1 MKRAFLIC
9 ILTEMAFASII
20 AAPVDRTAALIS
32 AEKFLAERG
41 VTTGLTPCPTE
52 RTGRS
57 PEAADEPFHIFNL
70 NDGNGYVVIAGDD
83 RAQTV
88 LAYSDSGSLD
98 FSSMPE
104 TCKAWLQQYAD
115 QILSLPTEQTA
126 SATER
131 KTPLIYSQTPVA
143 PLLKSKWDQAAP
155 YNNLCPTDKTTG
167 SRCLTGC
174 VATATAQVMYHH
186 RYPERPVGTITYD
199 DNAQGLTRTFDFTT
213 VGAFDWDAMTDTYS
227 SASPDNSKLAVATL
241 MNAAGHAMRMQYSPN
256 TSMTAIRYAIDALV
270 NHFDYDKNIHYYE
283 RRFMTDQEWVD
294 VVTAEVQAG
303 RPIIYDG
310 RNTSMGHSFVCDGYD
325 GKGFYHF
332 NWGWSGMSDGYYS
345 LSALIPTQQSSGGSD
360 NGYTH
365 SQSIICHIA
374 PPGREDSTP
383 QTDYLLSI
391 RELYF
396 RDANAYYVADATS
409 AISSPL
415 SAAQLFFYVDN
426 IGYSNF
432 EGEVWAVRTDNG
444 SVTPILKG
452 TPVQGTYS
460 TGYTFPLSEAKLED
474 GSYTIGFYYRLNGS
488 ETLHRMPTVPGRP
501 STCLATVNGENVT
514 LSQVPALSDVMLA
527 SDFEPGTIYA
537 GKNKVWTLDIL
548 NNGNQR
554 LEAYAGVALM
564 KADGS
569 DAKYFT
575 TQILCPA
582 DDSISVIVNANL
594 RNVEAG
600 EYLAMPFYSLTSNPS
615 ATDIKPFSR
624 PMNVTVA
631 TFPSLVVLPT
641 GNASYF
647 SMDKGDQSVDVQI
660 TNLGTA
666 LHEGTMTATVSKTD
680 GTVYPGTLSA
690 DFSIDANASNTVTLK
705 ANGLDIEKG
714 NHYINF
720 YIGEGAEHHVATS
733 VIMVTDNQ
741 SALESVNLN
750 PAEIIIEAGRITV
763 TSDRNISSVRL
774 TDMSGRSISA
784 MTVNSH
790 DAEITTSD
798 LADGVYILI
807 VNTDGNEPMVKK
819 LVIRK

>member
-9 ILTEMAFASII
+9 ILTEMSFASII
-20 AAPVDRTAALIS
+20 AAPVDRNAARIS

-41 VTTGLTPCPTE
+41 VTAGLTHQNSG

-57 PEAADEPFHIFNL
+57 KDTATEPFHIFNL
-70 NDGNGYVVIAGDD
+70 DNGNGYVVIAGDD

-88 LAYSDSGSLD
+88 LAYSDCGSLD

-115 QILSLPTEQTA
+115 QIRSLPAEQTA
-126 SATER
+126 STTER

-155 YNNLCPTDKTTG
+155 YNNLCPTDKTSG

-174 VATATAQVMYHH
+174 VATATAQVMYYH
-186 RYPERPVGTITYD
+186 RYPERPSGTITYD
-199 DNAQGLTRTFDFTT
+199 DNAQGISRTFDFTT
-213 VGAFDWDAMTDTYS
+213 VGALDWDAMSATYS
-227 SASPDNSKLAVATL
+227 ASSPDNSKLAVATL

-256 TSMTAIRYAIDALV
+256 TSMTAIRYAVDALL

-283 RRFMTDQEWVD
+283 RRFMTDREWID
-294 VVTAEVQAG
+294 IVTAELQAG

-374 PPGREDSTP
+374 PPGKDDSVP

-409 AISSPL
+409 AISSPV
-415 SAAQLFFYVDN
+415 SDAQLFFYVDK
-426 IGYSNF
+426 IGYSDF

-444 SVTPILKG
+444 SITPIIKG
-452 TPVQGTYS
+452 IPVQGPYS
-460 TGYTFPLSEAKLED
+460 TGYTFPLSEAKLDD
-474 GSYTIGFYYRLNGS
+474 GSYTIGFYYRLTGS

-501 STCLATVNGENVT
+501 STCLATINGENVT

-527 SDFEPGTIYA
+527 SDFEPGSIYA

-569 DAKYFT
+569 GPHYFT

-582 DDSISVIVNANL
+582 DDRISVSINAGL
-594 RNVEAG
+594 RNIEAG
-600 EYLAMPFYSLTSNPS
+600 EYLAMPFYSLRSNPS
-615 ATDIKPFSR
+615 AADIIPFSR
-624 PMNVTVA
+624 PVNVTVA
-631 TFPSLVVLPT
+631 SFPSLVVLPSGST
-641 GNASYF
+641 SYF
-647 SMDKGDQSVDVQI
+647 SMDRSDKSVDIQV
-660 TNLGTA
+660 TNLDTTPW
-666 LHEGTMTATVSKTD
+666 EGTMTATVSRTD
-680 GTVYPGTLSA
+680 GTIFPGTLCA
-690 DFSIDANASNTVTLK
+690 TFSIDGNASKTVTFNS
-705 ANGLDIEKG
+705 NGLDIEKG

-720 YIGEGAEHHVATS
+720 YLGEGAEHHFTTS

-741 SALESVNLN
+741 SALESINMN
-750 PAEIIIEAGRITV
+750 PAEINVVAGRITV
-763 TSDRNISSVRL
+763 TSDHIISSIRL
-774 TDMSGRSISA
+774 IDMYGRSVYAS
-784 MTVNSH
+784 TVNGH
-790 DAEITTSD
+790 DAEVPTSG
-798 LADGVYILI
+798 LTDGVYILT
-807 VNTDGNEPMVKK
+807 VNTDGNEPMIKK

>member
-9 ILTEMAFASII
+9 ILTEMSFASIV
-20 AAPVDRTAALIS
+20 AAPVDRNAARIY

-41 VTTGLTPCPTE
+41 VTTGLTHQNPG

-57 PEAADEPFHIFNL
+57 TDTATEAFHIFNL
-70 NDGNGYVVIAGDD
+70 DNGNGYVVIAGDD

-115 QILSLPTEQTA
+115 EIRSLPAEQTA
-126 SATER
+126 STTER

-155 YNNLCPTDKTTG
+155 YNNLCPTDKTSG

-174 VATATAQVMYHH
+174 VATATAQVMYYH
-186 RYPERPVGTITYD
+186 RYPERPSGTITYD
-199 DNAQGLTRTFDFTT
+199 DNAQGISRTFDFTT
-213 VGAFDWDAMTDTYS
+213 VGAFDWDAMSDTYS
-227 SASPDNSKLAVATL
+227 ASSPDNSKLAVASL

-256 TSMTAIRYAIDALV
+256 TSMTAIRYAVDALL

-283 RRFMTDQEWVD
+283 RRFMTDREWID
-294 VVTAEVQAG
+294 IVTAELQAG

-374 PPGREDSTP
+374 PPGREGSTP

-409 AISSPL
+409 AISTPVSD
-415 SAAQLFFYVDN
+415 AQLFFYVDN
-426 IGYSNF
+426 IGYSTFN
-432 EGEVWAVRTDNG
+432 GEVWAVRTDNG
-444 SVTPILKG
+444 SITPIIKG
-452 TPVQGTYS
+452 IPVQGPYS

-474 GSYTIGFYYRLNGS
+474 GSYTIGFYYRLTGS

-501 STCLATVNGENVT
+501 ATCLATINGENVT

-569 DAKYFT
+569 DSRYFT

-582 DDSISVIVNANL
+582 DDRISVSVNAGL
-594 RNVEAG
+594 RNIEAG
-600 EYLAMPFYSLTSNPS
+600 EYLAMPFYSMRSNPS
-615 ATDIKPFSR
+615 AADIIPFSR
-624 PMNVTVA
+624 PVNVTVA
-631 TFPSLVVLPT
+631 SFPSLVVLPSGST
-641 GNASYF
+641 SYF
-647 SMDKGDQSVDVQI
+647 SMDRSDKSVDIQV
-660 TNLGTA
+660 TNLDTTPW
-666 LHEGTMTATVSKTD
+666 EGTMTATVSKTD
-680 GTVYPGTLSA
+680 GSIFPGTLCA
-690 DFSIDANASNTVTLK
+690 AFSIDGNASKTVTFNS
-705 ANGLDIEKG
+705 NGLDIEKG

-720 YIGEGAEHHVATS
+720 YLGEGAEHHFTTS

-741 SALESVNLN
+741 SALESINMN
-750 PAEIIIEAGRITV
+750 PAEINVGAGRITV
-763 TSDRNISSVRL
+763 TSDHIISGVRL
-774 TDMSGRSISA
+774 TDMYGRSVYAS
-784 MTVNSH
+784 TVNGH
-790 DAEITTSD
+790 DAEVPTSG
-798 LADGVYILI
+798 LTDGVYILT
-807 VNTDGNEPMVKK
+807 VNTDGNEPMIKK